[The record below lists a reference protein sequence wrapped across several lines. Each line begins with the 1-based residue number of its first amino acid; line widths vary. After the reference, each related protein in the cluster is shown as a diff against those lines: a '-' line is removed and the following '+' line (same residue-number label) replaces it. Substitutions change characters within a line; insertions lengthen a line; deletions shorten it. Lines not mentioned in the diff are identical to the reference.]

1 MAFVTADLVNMGTF
15 HGFNLWRYDTLEAST
30 AVDAAGYFNNNDD
43 DQNFQVGDIIF
54 TVDWATAIR
63 TGTISGMGLHIV
75 NAVSSGAVD
84 ITDNVLNASFADSD

>member
-1 MAFVTADLVNMGTF
+1 MAFITADLANMGTF
-15 HGFNLWRYDTLEAST
+15 NWFNLWRYDTLEAST
-30 AVDAAGYFNNNDD
+30 AVDAAGYFNNSDD

-54 TVDWATAIR
+54 TVDWTTAIR
-63 TGTISGMGLHIV
+63 SGTIAGMGLHIV

>member
-1 MAFVTADLVNMGTF
+1 MAFVTADLANMGTF
-15 HGFNLWRYDTLEAST
+15 NGFNLWRYDTLEAST

-63 TGTISGMGLHIV
+63 TGTVSGMGLHIV
-75 NAVSSGAVD
+75 NAVSSVAVD

>member
-15 HGFNLWRYDTLEAST
+15 NGFNLWRYDTLEAST

-63 TGTISGMGLHIV
+63 TGTISGMGLPIV

-84 ITDNVLNASFADSD
+84 ITDNVLNASLADSD

>member
-1 MAFVTADLVNMGTF
+1 MAFDTSELALISHVNGY
-15 HGFNLWRYDTLEAST
+15 NYYRYDTTDAHTTL
-30 AVDAAGYFNNNDD
+30 DAAGYFNNDDD

-54 TVDWATAIR
+54 TVDWTTAIR
-63 TGTISGMGLHIV
+63 SGTIAGMGIHIV

>member
-15 HGFNLWRYDTLEAST
+15 NGFNLWRYDTLEAST
-30 AVDAAGYFNNNDD
+30 AVAAAGYFNNNDD

>member
-1 MAFVTADLVNMGTF
+1 MAFVTADLANMGTF
-15 HGFNLWRYDTLEAST
+15 NGFILWRYDTLEAST
-30 AVDAAGYFNNNDD
+30 AVDAAGDFNNNDD